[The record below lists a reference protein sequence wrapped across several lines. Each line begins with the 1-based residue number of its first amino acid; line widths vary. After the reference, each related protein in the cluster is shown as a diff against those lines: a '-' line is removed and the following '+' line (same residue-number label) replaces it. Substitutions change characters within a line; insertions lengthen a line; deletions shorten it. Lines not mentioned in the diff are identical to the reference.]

1 MLWGG
6 FISFAVAGSNLPNKG
21 LAVILSLPGKRQILH
36 FIPEVDILWFFI
48 FTTTIGRQQ
57 SVCTARHLHFCVV
70 V

>member
-6 FISFAVAGSNLPNKG
+6 FISFAVAGRNVPNKG
-21 LAVILSLPGKRQILH
+21 LAVILSLPGKVQILN
-36 FIPEVDILWFFI
+36 FIPGVVYYNGFLFYYIK
-48 FTTTIGRQQ
+48 GRQQ